1 VATQE
6 SSDIVV
12 QRLRLT
18 ASAVFL
24 SLRAP
29 VEPEDVQEWLEP
41 MTMTAAQAVNEA
53 VASRGTISV
62 DERELIIR
70 TAEVR
75 VTQFLL
81 LVAEMEGYDIH
92 HADSPIP
99 EQPQQFT
106 TFQINEAF
114 LGLCPFWP
122 IC

>member
-1 VATQE
+1 MATQD

-41 MTMTAAQAVNEA
+41 MTITAAQAVNETI
-53 VASRGTISV
+53 ASRGTTSS

-75 VTQFLL
+75 MTQFLL
-81 LVAEMEGYDIH
+81 LVAEREGYDIRSG
-92 HADSPIP
+92 DSPIP
-99 EQPQQFT
+99 DQPHQVA
-106 TFQINEAF
+106 TFQINDVL
-114 LGLCPFWP
+114 LGLCPIWP

>member
-1 VATQE
+1 
-6 SSDIVV
+6 
-12 QRLRLT
+12 
-18 ASAVFL
+18 VFL

-41 MTMTAAQAVNEA
+41 MMIRAAQAVNET
-53 VASRGTISV
+53 VAGRGTISA

-75 VTQFLL
+75 VTHFLL
-81 LVAEMEGYDIH
+81 LVAEREGYDIRH
-92 HADSPIP
+92 GDSPIP
-99 EQPQQFT
+99 EQPRQFT
-106 TFQINEAF
+106 TFQINDAF